1 MNAKE
6 ANKLTAAVW
15 SALAY
20 RLNNKSWT
28 HYADAYLAE
37 NVAEE
42 KAHRGCGLPSR
53 EWGLTVNEAARL
65 FAVRQFA
72 QLMTGDAKAP
82 HVKYYLS
89 MRRSLWTAAALW
101 LNYRKDIRAAFK
113 EAKVNPVE
121 VAALDYA
128 ELIKV

>member
-6 ANKLTAAVW
+6 ANKITAAVW
-15 SALAY
+15 APLAY
-20 RLNNKSWT
+20 RLNNKSWSR
-28 HYADAYLAE
+28 YADAYLAE

-42 KAHRGCGLPSR
+42 KAHRGNSIQPR
-53 EWGLTVNEAARL
+53 GLTVNEAARL
-65 FAVRQFA
+65 FAVRMLA
-72 QLMTGDAKAP
+72 QLATGNAKAP
-82 HVKYYLS
+82 HVKYFLS

-113 EAKVNPVE
+113 DAKINPAE
-121 VAALDYA
+121 IAALDYA